1 MRSTASQTPVT
12 VKATPR
18 HARGHRGSFKVLD
31 TIQGLRAQ
39 HTSHTYFVRNT
50 RKNDTMA
57 APLLGPV
64 TPGRDSWLR
73 DTASP
78 PPPVPP
84 PPAALVLP
92 PSPPTRASR
101 PSARPRLAPRAGVSR
116 SRAQQPVC
124 GRDHEKI
131 RIMKTRCLHVT
142 PLPPRG
148 HSRAQGPVWARQQG
162 AGAASRALRLYILVF
177 NCFSYLF
184 MVLRGRKGLAQRH
197 GRCVAAATMKREGGG
212 REGAGQ
218 RGEGW
223 GGAAASQ
230 RTTALAPLRRPGLT
244 RLRRP
249 GPAPA
254 GTQTGRRRAA
264 ASGGGVRSA
273 PGRGPQVEV
282 EPDIRLV
289 TRRVTEGHGGSRVS
303 HVMGHVC
310 LAGVACH
317 MVCLQGPVR
326 QATDARP
333 RPRRYPLL

>member
-197 GRCVAAATMKREGGG
+197 GRCVAAATMKREGG
-212 REGAGQ
+212 REGGSGTE
-218 RGEGW
+218 RGGW
-223 GGAAASQ
+223 GRRCCVAAHDCPRSASTAGAHSAS
-230 RTTALAPLRRPGLT
+230 TAGACAGRDSDWAP
-244 RLRRP
+244 
-249 GPAPA
+249 
-254 GTQTGRRRAA
+254 Q
-264 ASGGGVRSA
+264 GGGVRRRRPLRAGPWPAGRSRTGHP
-273 PGRGPQVEV
+273 PGHATGYGGSRG
-282 EPDIRLV
+282 V
-289 TRRVTEGHGGSRVS
+289 TGVSRDGSRVS
-303 HVMGHVC
+303 RGCRVSH
-310 LAGVACH
+310 GVSSGSGETGDRC
-317 MVCLQGPVR
+317 
-326 QATDARP
+326 
-333 RPRRYPLL
+333 

>member
-1 MRSTASQTPVT
+1 MAADFVRSTASQTPVT

-197 GRCVAAATMKREGGG
+197 GRCVAAATMKREGGVGEALLRRSARLPSLRFDG
-212 REGAGQ
+212 RGSLGFDG
-218 RGEGW
+218 RG
-223 GGAAASQ
+223 
-230 RTTALAPLRRPGLT
+230 LRRPGL
-244 RLRRP
+244 RL
-249 GPAPA
+249 GAA
-254 GTQTGRRRAA
+254 GRRRQEA
-264 ASGGGVRSA
+264 ASA
-273 PGRGPQVEV
+273 
-282 EPDIRLV
+282 
-289 TRRVTEGHGGSRVS
+289 
-303 HVMGHVC
+303 
-310 LAGVACH
+310 
-317 MVCLQGPVR
+317 
-326 QATDARP
+326 
-333 RPRRYPLL
+333 PRRAVARRSK

>member
-1 MRSTASQTPVT
+1 MAADFVRSTASQTPVT

-131 RIMKTRCLHVT
+131 RTMKTRCLHVT
-142 PLPPRG
+142 PSPLAATPGPRG
-148 HSRAQGPVWARQQG
+148 PCG
-162 AGAASRALRLYILVF
+162 
-177 NCFSYLF
+177 
-184 MVLRGRKGLAQRH
+184 RGRKGLAQRH
-197 GRCVAAATMKREGGG
+197 GRCVCIFWFSIASRIFSRSCAAG
-212 REGAGQ
+212 R
-218 RGEGW
+218 GW
-223 GGAAASQ
+223 RSVTGAASQ
-230 RTTALAPLRRPGLT
+230 
-244 RLRRP
+244 
-249 GPAPA
+249 
-254 GTQTGRRRAA
+254 
-264 ASGGGVRSA
+264 
-273 PGRGPQVEV
+273 
-282 EPDIRLV
+282 
-289 TRRVTEGHGGSRVS
+289 
-303 HVMGHVC
+303 
-310 LAGVACH
+310 
-317 MVCLQGPVR
+317 
-326 QATDARP
+326 
-333 RPRRYPLL
+333 PRR